1 MKRHF
6 IILRTENAQS
16 IIAKKKILVQKN
28 CPTPISSPPAKNN
41 TPSTNLDHPS

>member
-16 IIAKKKILVQKN
+16 IIAGKQILVQKN
-28 CPTPISSPPAKNN
+28 CLTPISPPPSKNN
-41 TPSTNLDHPS
+41 TPSAILDHPS